1 METKVFTASVEA
13 MYSADAESLCNS
25 FKSFVHNFDVFTS
38 FGLSTGTVES
48 TSFIFVLLDYL
59 ENQDFYL
66 DERKNELGPYGIALS
81 TSNVLCTLYDYN
93 VIKYELDQDLDV
105 ELANLLREA
114 DYLKKCIEDDW
125 SKQTNPKKD
134 EDLPF

>member
-1 METKVFTASVEA
+1 MFFPASVEA
-13 MYSADAESLCNS
+13 LYSADAESLCNS

-38 FGLSTGTVES
+38 YALATGTVDS
-48 TSFIFVLLDYL
+48 TSFIFVLLDYV
-59 ENQDFYL
+59 ENHDFYL
-66 DERKNELGPYGIALS
+66 NERKNELGSYGIALS
-81 TSNVLCTLYDYN
+81 TSNVLRTLYDYN

-114 DYLKKCIEDDW
+114 NYLKKCIEDDW